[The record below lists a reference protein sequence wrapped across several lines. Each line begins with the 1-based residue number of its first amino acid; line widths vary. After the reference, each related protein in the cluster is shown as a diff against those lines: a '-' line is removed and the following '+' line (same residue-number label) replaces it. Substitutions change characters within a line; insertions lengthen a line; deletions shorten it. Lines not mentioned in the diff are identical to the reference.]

1 MAMVTLVGGKS
12 FLVAV
17 RTAMATF
24 AAVPRLRL
32 LLRLLL
38 RLRLQLLL
46 LLDGVARRRDDGR
59 LLPGPSLATRS
70 CVDQHFLVGVVG
82 LRRGRRSD
90 EAFENFVVV

>member
-1 MAMVTLVGGKS
+1 MLRVPPWVGRKGGLLSIKNS
-12 FLVAV
+12 L
-17 RTAMATF
+17 RTA
-24 AAVPRLRL
+24 LRL
-32 LLRLLL
+32 LLQLLL